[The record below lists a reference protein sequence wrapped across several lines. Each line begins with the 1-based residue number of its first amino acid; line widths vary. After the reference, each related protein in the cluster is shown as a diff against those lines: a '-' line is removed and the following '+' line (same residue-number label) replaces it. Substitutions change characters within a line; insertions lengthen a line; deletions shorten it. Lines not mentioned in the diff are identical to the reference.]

1 MYGLTL
7 LSKLK
12 IRQCFF
18 LCHTFPTVVLFNWV
32 LSHVLVSWVNLNWC
46 GMPDLTCRYIFP
58 LGFGYSI
65 FKWLCHP
72 SISAFRNLFL
82 GLVGGQ
88 KKFRIELGLHV
99 ESNFLNSGFPS
110 CLVLSL
116 SGYLL
121 SLTPKSI
128 TFSSCL
134 DDRWMTKSLVH
145 TWNCCSNKIL
155 DIGYRFVLCDLSCDE
170 CSKYTTVCPSSNR

>member
-1 MYGLTL
+1 MLLLVPHLSNCCSFQLSFISCFGFMSEFELMRDAGSYMSLHFPFGLWL
-7 LSKLK
+7 LD
-12 IRQCFF
+12 IQV
-18 LCHTFPTVVLFNWV
+18 T
-32 LSHVLVSWVNLNWC
+32 
-46 GMPDLTCRYIFP
+46 
-58 LGFGYSI
+58 
-65 FKWLCHP
+65 CHP

-155 DIGYRFVLCDLSCDE
+155 DIGYRLVLCDLSCDE